1 MKKTAPLPLRVL
13 ALSLLTAAPFVS
25 GPPCAAEEAN
35 ALPADAVTAQADYLS
50 QRRNGLILLNE
61 RYLAKLNELLVAHT
75 RSGALNPALAI
86 RAEIAR
92 IEEENTFLKK
102 EGPPPLG
109 SRPEQTGP
117 QPALVAIEASAE
129 RGSPLADAATGDK
142 VTLRYVSGKWKNHGV
157 LASENPDGPSIQR
170 GNENRLAI
178 FGRKIGATRPV
189 HLAIVPPDTENT
201 PFEFVVPPGYK
212 EIFLRLNEDPD
223 DQWKENPG
231 KVVYEVT
238 IQKPGR

>member
-1 MKKTAPLPLRVL
+1 MKKIAPLPLRVL
-13 ALSLLTAAPFVS
+13 ALSVLAAHLVS
-25 GPPCAAEEAN
+25 RPPSVAEEAN

-50 QRRNGLILLNE
+50 QRRKGLILLNE
-61 RYLAKLNELLVAHT
+61 RYLAKLKELLVAHT

-92 IEEENTFLKK
+92 IEEENTFLES

-109 SRPEQTGP
+109 SRPAETGP
-117 QPALVAIEASAE
+117 QPALVAIDASAE
-129 RGSPLADAATGDK
+129 RGSPLADAATGDT

-157 LASENPDGPSIQR
+157 LASENPDGASVQR
-170 GNENRLAI
+170 GDENRLAI
-178 FGRKIGATRPV
+178 FGRKVGATRPA

-201 PFEFVVPPGYK
+201 PFEFVVPSGYK

-223 DQWKENPG
+223 GKWQANPG

-238 IQKPGR
+238 IRKPGR